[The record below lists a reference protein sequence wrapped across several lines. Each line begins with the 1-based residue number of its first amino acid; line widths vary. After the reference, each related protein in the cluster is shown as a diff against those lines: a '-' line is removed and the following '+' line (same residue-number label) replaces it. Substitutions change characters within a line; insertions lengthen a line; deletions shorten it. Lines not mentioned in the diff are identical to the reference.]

1 MAAVL
6 AGRSLTDLLAAVPAS
21 ARPGTQALAFHVM
34 RWLGGARWRALHRAV
49 YAVAVLAVLHFWW
62 MRAGKN
68 NFTEVWVYATVLAAL
83 LSARA
88 WRFYAKN
95 TASA

>member
-1 MAAVL
+1 MI
-6 AGRSLTDLLAAVPAS
+6 PAS
-21 ARPGTQALAFHVM
+21 APNAPKNRLRVK
-34 RWLGGARWRALHRAV
+34 WR
-49 YAVAVLAVLHFWW
+49 VAVLAVLHFWW

-88 WRFYAKN
+88 WRFYMKN
-95 TASA
+95 AAGA